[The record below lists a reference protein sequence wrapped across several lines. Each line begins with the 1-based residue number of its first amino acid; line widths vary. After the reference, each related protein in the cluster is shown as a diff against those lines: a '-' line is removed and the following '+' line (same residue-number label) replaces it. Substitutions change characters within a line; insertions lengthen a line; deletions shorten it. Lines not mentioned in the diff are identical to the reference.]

1 MRFRNLAVLVTIFW
15 SLIILGCGGGGNSKI
30 GTTNFVGTQTPGDYW
45 SWTRTTDASGGVTFT
60 AINNTQ
66 GLNYS
71 GSEIQLTGGSA
82 GFSKLN
88 ITSSN
93 DPKVPTLTTPASAY
107 TLEIP
112 DTMVMAAMSP
122 FYTFD
127 HDGIVQLSVKG
138 PVVAAAQGTCP
149 SEGTTN
155 VNWIIMPGSD
165 WCPTATAVI
174 ATKSCSSADNAY
186 GTAVIT
192 VSGGTYTV
200 DVTPYH
206 LDGSAGDPV
215 LLSSCT
221 CSEGVIQCSDS
232 NTNPVRIAFTP
243 SGIFIQD
250 SASYGFAGVVQPASD
265 IDLSK
270 FPG

>member
-1 MRFRNLAVLVTIFW
+1 MRFRNLAVSMTIFW
-15 SLIILGCGGGGNSKI
+15 SLIILGCGGGGNSKT

-45 SWTRTTDASGGVTFT
+45 SWTRTTDTSGSVTFT

-71 GSEIQLTGGSA
+71 GSETQLTGISA

-93 DPKVPTLTTPASAY
+93 DTKLPIPASAY

-112 DTMVMAAMSP
+112 DTMVMAAVAP

-127 HDGIVQLSVKG
+127 HDGTVQLSVNG
-138 PVVAAAQGTCP
+138 PVVAAAQGACP
-149 SEGTTN
+149 SEGITSA
-155 VNWIIMPGSD
+155 NWIIMPGSD

-192 VSGGTYTV
+192 VSGGTYAV
-200 DVTPYH
+200 DVTAYH
-206 LDGSAGDPV
+206 LDGSAGRSGFPV
-215 LLSSCT
+215 F
-221 CSEGVIQCSDS
+221 
-232 NTNPVRIAFTP
+232 VR
-243 SGIFIQD
+243 
-250 SASYGFAGVVQPASD
+250 V
-265 IDLSK
+265 
-270 FPG
+270 